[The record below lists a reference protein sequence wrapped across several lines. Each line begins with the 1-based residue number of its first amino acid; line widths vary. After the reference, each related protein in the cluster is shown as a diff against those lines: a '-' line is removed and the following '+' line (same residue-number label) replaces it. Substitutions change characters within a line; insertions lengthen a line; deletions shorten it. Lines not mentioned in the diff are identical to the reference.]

1 MYFPEKDRLLS
12 SVATYGSR
20 DLLGGGTPRP
30 TCLVGSEPQQKQEEE
45 EEEALR
51 RKLKYFFM
59 SPCDKYH
66 AKGRKP
72 FKLGLQLLKIV
83 IVTVQVETASSSDLT
98 SSTI

>member
-1 MYFPEKDRLLS
+1 MSPHG
-12 SVATYGSR
+12 YGSS
-20 DLLGGGTPRP
+20 DSSGKHVHHSDSHGWLGP
-30 TCLVGSEPQQKQEEE
+30 EQ

-72 FKLGLQLLKIV
+72 FKLVLQLLKIL
-83 IVTVQVETASSSDLT
+83 IVTVQVGLY
-98 SSTI
+98 